1 MSWNLLFCQLCF
13 TLVFLL
19 IFLTV
24 YGVYAFADQYWCV
37 LPVTLL
43 WISWLRRLTRLDWR
57 LSGCV
62 PKVGRQ
68 LSRQCP
74 SSLCITRLATW
85 TGQWHVENSA
95 LDSNII
101 DTQLLSCTSGFT
113 LFLKK
118 IYYTSILQ
126 FCLFIIVDYS
136 IALLNWHLKCIEE
149 WRLRSA
155 ITSVPTKK
163 TKTCKIGNTD

>member
-1 MSWNLLFCQLCF
+1 MLWRRCCRGLLVWSRVLQGLGRLSPLRLSYTTCPDKAMGKTQIIFRSKTPVMSWNLLFCQLCF

-62 PKVGRQ
+62 PKVGRP

-113 LFLKK
+113 LF
-118 IYYTSILQ
+118 
-126 FCLFIIVDYS
+126 
-136 IALLNWHLKCIEE
+136 
-149 WRLRSA
+149 
-155 ITSVPTKK
+155 
-163 TKTCKIGNTD
+163 